1 MYDLIF
7 PGTLILLW
15 VAIRVMLP
23 SVAFDFDFDNAH
35 ATFVILLDK
44 YLWIARGLV
53 MLDVLLALLP
63 ASRVVSDMPS
73 HCCLAGAV
81 SGILFCVWMITQYEV
96 YVANRYPRGASH
108 LGQSTYTA
116 SKRAVTLAL
125 GWGMV
130 LFTVVGLL
138 AVLA

>member
-1 MYDLIF
+1 MNNLIF

-15 VAIRVMLP
+15 VAIRVTLP
-23 SVAFDFDFDNAH
+23 SVNVDLDFDNAH

-44 YLWIARGLV
+44 YLWISRGLIA
-53 MLDVLLALLP
+53 LDVVLSFLATYRQTPLP
-63 ASRVVSDMPS
+63 A

-81 SGILFCVWMITQYEV
+81 SGILFCVWLTSQYEMYLQV
-96 YVANRYPRGASH
+96 RYPRFTGA
-108 LGQSTYTA
+108 LGPSVYTA

-130 LFTVVGLL
+130 LFTVIGLVV
-138 AVLA
+138 VLA